1 MGLAFILDNNII
13 YIYTLFF
20 RYPLFLLVSL
30 SKSRCFV
37 AAAAAGGVVVVVV
50 AVAVA
55 VAVVVVVVLVLV
67 LVLVVVVDTSFLM
80 LTSSAFLHHLFF
92 DHRGYAFGAE
102 HGGLFGCGAES
113 GALASGEDGD

>member
-1 MGLAFILDNNII
+1 MAEAPPAI
-13 YIYTLFF
+13 
-20 RYPLFLLVSL
+20 
-30 SKSRCFV
+30 KSHISRGGGHCSYVDLTVVTVTV
-37 AAAAAGGVVVVVV
+37 AVTVAVTVTVTVGVVVV
-50 AVAVA
+50 VAVA
-55 VAVVVVVVLVLV
+55 VAVVVVVVVLV

>member
-1 MGLAFILDNNII
+1 M
-13 YIYTLFF
+13 
-20 RYPLFLLVSL
+20 SL

-37 AAAAAGGVVVVVV
+37 AAAAAAAGV
-50 AVAVA
+50 
-55 VAVVVVVVLVLV
+55 
-67 LVLVVVVDTSFLM
+67 VVVVDTSFLM